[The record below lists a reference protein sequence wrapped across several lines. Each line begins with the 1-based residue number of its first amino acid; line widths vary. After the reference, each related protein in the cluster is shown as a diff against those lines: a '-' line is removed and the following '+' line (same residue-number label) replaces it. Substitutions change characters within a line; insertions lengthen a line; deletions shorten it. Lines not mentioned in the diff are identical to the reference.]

1 MSYAQLLA
9 GISIFENLQTD
20 ELEQLSALLRSRRY
34 ARNEVIFHQG
44 DVGTALYIVRKG
56 QVAIRLS
63 SDEGKEAILAL
74 LDRGDVFGEL
84 SLLDDE
90 PRSTDAVAREEVDLL
105 TLQREDFR
113 RFLEERPHLSMRLLS
128 ALTRMV
134 RRVTQLIHDA
144 TFLDARTRLVRV
156 LLELAEHQGQPGE
169 DGLVINQKLTQS
181 ELANLCGLT
190 RESTNKWLR
199 FYVREGLLSY
209 EGGKITLVKPERLSQ
224 EAVSP
229 PPA

>member
-1 MSYAQLLA
+1 MSYSQLLA
-9 GISIFENLQTD
+9 RISIFENLQPE
-20 ELEQLSALLRSRRY
+20 ELEHLSSLLRSRRY
-34 ARNEVIFHQG
+34 ARGEVIFHQG

-63 SDEGKEAILAL
+63 SEDGKEALLTL
-74 LDRGDVFGEL
+74 LDRGDFFGEL
-84 SLLDDE
+84 SLLDGE

-105 TLQREDFR
+105 SLQREDFH
-113 RFLEERPHLSMRLLS
+113 RFLEARPQVATTLLS
-128 ALTRMV
+128 ALARLV

-156 LLELAEHQGQPGE
+156 LLDLAEHQGQPGT
-169 DGLVINQKLTQS
+169 DGVVINQRLTQS

-209 EGGKITLVKPERLSQ
+209 EGGKITLVKPERLGQ
-224 EAVSP
+224 EAE
-229 PPA
+229 